1 MLDDFYSL
9 CPELYGDR
17 MCVLNVH
24 LLSYMA
30 NFVHLWGPLWTHSAF
45 GFESMNGHIKSMIH
59 SGYKVADQLVFSVDV
74 ATTAGILAD
83 RLNDVEDERTL
94 SFIMS
99 SDMQRVS
106 RQNMSPLFPGS
117 YTIGAVH
124 PSTLSTEERRI
135 LNQLTRT
142 RINRTLIFQR
152 LFLNGT
158 IIHSLQYGKQGGKQ
172 DSTVCSFRKEGT
184 MLFGIVHK
192 FFICDYSPVN
202 IALIEPFQL
211 TKQSILHTSGTP
223 GRDILSRYAE
233 IDLLSSFNFQVPKQL
248 LPIIAVP
255 ISDITCK
262 CIRISCKTYDY
273 IIKIPNN
280 FEHH

>member
-1 MLDDFYSL
+1 
-9 CPELYGDR
+9 
-17 MCVLNVH
+17 
-24 LLSYMA
+24 MA
-30 NFVHLWGPLWTHSAF
+30 NFVHIWGPLWTHSAF

-59 SGYKVADQLVFSVDV
+59 SGYKIADQLAFSVDV
-74 ATTAGILAD
+74 AITAGILTD
-83 RLNDVEDERTL
+83 RLHDVEDERTL

-124 PSTLSTEERRI
+124 PFTLSTEERR

-152 LFLNGT
+152 LVFDGT
-158 IIHSLQYGKQGGKQ
+158 IIHSIQYGKQGGKR

-184 MLFGIVHK
+184 ILFGIVHK
-192 FFICDYSPVN
+192 FFICDCSPVN
-202 IALIEPFQL
+202 IALIQPFQL

-223 GRDILSRYAE
+223 GRDILSQYAE
-233 IDLLSSFNFQVPKQL
+233 IDLLSSFIFQVSKQL
-248 LPIIAVP
+248 LPVIAVP

-262 CIRISCKTYDY
+262 CIKISSKTYDY
-273 IIKIPNN
+273 IIKIPNS